1 MKSKEW
7 VRFCILTIQPAGIFF
22 SILLSINSAGAQQ
35 FNSDN
40 WLSKP
45 AGVMTIIPTF
55 GERSSM
61 LMNTFALIPRWEFT
75 IAAYLYND
83 DKDKGTDD
91 GYSTSFYA
99 KYMIYENK
107 AQTGGF
113 AIKGG
118 TGMFP
123 GTLNADI
130 REKDALKTF
139 WVNMPVTISM
149 YGNKISWDL
158 MPGASVTR
166 NIQEDSINGWA
177 FTYSTRLAYNPWGPK
192 LSIVGEVFGS
202 EGGTGTIPEYKA
214 GLRYDLSRYATFALT
229 YGQEFA
235 GNKGAGFEFGVML
248 FTPPFASIG
257 GIRSKKVPDAQEEI
271 KQ

>member
-1 MKSKEW
+1 MIA
-7 VRFCILTIQPAGIFF
+7 F
-22 SILLSINSAGAQQ
+22 LLFTLIGEATAQQ

-45 AGVMTIIPTF
+45 VGVMTVIPTF

-91 GYSTSFYA
+91 GYSTSLYA

-107 AQTGGF
+107 VQTGGF
-113 AIKGG
+113 AIKAG

-123 GTLNADI
+123 GTLNPEI

-139 WVNMPVTISM
+139 WVNTPVTIPLFD
-149 YGNKISWDL
+149 NKVSWDL

-166 NIQEDSINGWA
+166 NIQQDSINGWA
-177 FTYSTRLAYNPWGPK
+177 FTYSTRVAYNPWGPK
-192 LSIVGEVFGS
+192 FSFVGEVFGS
-202 EGGTGTIPEYKA
+202 EGKTGAIPEFKT
-214 GLRYDLSRYATFALT
+214 GVRYDANKYATFALT
-229 YGQEFA
+229 YGQEFG
-235 GNKGAGFEFGVML
+235 GNLGAGFEFGVML
-248 FTPPFASIG
+248 FTPPFASLGGVRIG
-257 GIRSKKVPDAQEEI
+257 PTRPKDNSVQQKP
-271 KQ
+271 